1 MLPPLKKYKETSI
14 LAPEKQKRE
23 PDQPDDL
30 HYLEACLEEF
40 KHYLEAGD
48 IKSAA
53 RAFKDC
59 FAVCDA
65 MPHEEGEH
73 I

>member
-1 MLPPLKKYKETSI
+1 MLPPLKKRQEASV
-14 LAPEKQKRE
+14 LVAEKIKRE
-23 PDQPDDL
+23 PDYPEDL

-40 KHYLEAGD
+40 WHYLEAGD
-48 IKSAA
+48 MKSAA

-59 FAVCDA
+59 FEVCDA

>member
-1 MLPPLKKYKETSI
+1 MLPPLRKKQEAAI
-14 LAPEKQKRE
+14 LSSDKMTRE
-23 PDQPDDL
+23 PDSPDDL
-30 HYLEACLEEF
+30 HYLRACLEEF
-40 KHYLEAGD
+40 LEHVESGD
-48 IKSAA
+48 MKAAA

-59 FAVCDA
+59 FEVCDA